1 MRGKTIFSAFFVWL
15 TLIPFNA
22 FSQSFP
28 TVYVGLVSVTPSN
41 APIMA
46 AVDGGYFKKHG
57 LDVKPLVMAGSST
70 AIAAMLSGD
79 VGMIGIAAS
88 GLINAHL
95 AGRDAVMVAGI
106 VNFAP
111 YELIVS
117 KEIQRLEEL
126 KGKKMGIARFGGS
139 ADFLARWGLDNNG
152 LKPGKDVTILQVGGN
167 AERMAAVSQGAIQA
181 TLLEQA
187 FAHLAKKAG
196 LKSLLDYSTAGL
208 DYQHS
213 GMGTTKSF
221 IAKNPDLMK
230 RYLQAMIEG
239 IHRYKTDRSFG
250 LKVLERHLRVQD
262 PETIQSA
269 YDYYAPKTS
278 LVPYVN
284 MKGMKFL
291 LDTIG
296 ETNPKAKKVKPE
308 DVVDHAILQAI
319 ESSGFVKQIAGG
331 R

>member
-1 MRGKTIFSAFFVWL
+1 MRGKAIFSALCLWL
-15 TLIPFNA
+15 VFGSSIA
-22 FSQSFP
+22 FSQSYP

-41 APIMA
+41 GPIMA
-46 AVDGGYFKKHG
+46 TVEGGYFKKHG

-70 AIAAMLSGD
+70 AIAAMLSGE
-79 VGMIGIAAS
+79 VGLIGIAAS

-117 KEIQRLEEL
+117 KEIRRLEEL
-126 KGKKMGIARFGGS
+126 KGKRMGIARFGGS
-139 ADFLARWGLDNNG
+139 ADFLARWGLNHNG

-196 LKSLLDYSTAGL
+196 LRSLLDYSTAGL

-221 IAKNPDLMK
+221 IAKNPDLIK

-239 IHRYKTDRSFG
+239 IHRYKTDRAFG

-269 YDYYAPKTS
+269 YDYYAPKTL

-296 ETNPKAKKVKPE
+296 ETNAKAKKIEPE
-308 DVVDHAILQAI
+308 DVVDHSILQAI
-319 ESSGFVKQIAGG
+319 ESSGFVKQITGG